1 MLLSNQQTPKES
13 YDVSRIYCIH
23 VRRILV
29 SSVNQVICAKD
40 LRIGYSKNNIIAL
53 IEELEI
59 QQGEIVSIIGESG
72 IGKTT
77 FLKTIANLIK
87 PIEGTLET
95 FEEEVVTVRGRVG
108 FIPQKLGLIKHE
120 TVFANVMEG
129 AICNESIWR
138 SIIGFHEQRTID
150 TVQETIEQ
158 MNLSDKINEPVK
170 RLSGGQQRRVA
181 IARTIAQKPRLIL
194 ADEFLS
200 ELDDN
205 TADNVWNTMLDYV
218 KTDSVTLVIVEHN
231 VDRTKAAKR
240 RFSMQKKDTKKYATL
255 KEVE

>member
-1 MLLSNQQTPKES
+1 M
-13 YDVSRIYCIH
+13 
-23 VRRILV
+23 
-29 SSVNQVICAKD
+29 SSVNQVIRAKD
-40 LRIGYSKNNIIAL
+40 LKIGYSKNTVLAL
-53 IEELEI
+53 VEELEI

-77 FLKTIANLIK
+77 LLKTIANLIK

-95 FEEEVVTVRGRVG
+95 FEEEVITVRGRVG

-158 MNLSDKINEPVK
+158 MNLSDKINESVK

-205 TADNVWNTMLDYV
+205 TADNVWKTMLDYV
-218 KTDSVTLVIVEHN
+218 KANSITLVIVEHN
-231 VDRTKAAKR
+231 VNRAKAAQR
-240 RFSMQKKDTKKYATL
+240 CFSMEKQQSSEQAILT
-255 KEVE
+255 EVK

>member
-1 MLLSNQQTPKES
+1 MES
-13 YDVSRIYCIH
+13 SRSVIH
-23 VRRILV
+23 
-29 SSVNQVICAKD
+29 AKD
-40 LRIGYSKNNIIAL
+40 LKIGYSEKIVL
-53 IEELEI
+53 GRIEKLDI

-77 FLKTIANLIK
+77 FLKTIANLVK
-87 PIEGTLET
+87 PLGGILET
-95 FEEEVVTVRGRVG
+95 FEEDIVTVRGRVG

-138 SIIGFHEQRTID
+138 SITGFHEEKTID
-150 TVQETIEQ
+150 IVNEAIKQ
-158 MNLSDKINEPVK
+158 MELSDKINEPVK

-200 ELDDN
+200 ELDDS
-205 TADNVWNTMLDYV
+205 TADSVWNTILDYV
-218 KTDSVTLVIVEHN
+218 KADSITLVIVEHH
-231 VDRTKAAKR
+231 VSRAKSAQR
-240 RFSMQKKDTKKYATL
+240 CFRMKKEEIDEYAILT
-255 KEVE
+255 EVVQ